1 MSHEIFM
8 PALSSTMTEGK
19 IVEWLKN
26 PGDKVERGESVLVVE
41 SDKAD
46 MDVESFQDGYLAAV
60 LMPAGSTAPVGETIG
75 IIVENENDIASV
87 QEQNKVNK
95 PEVSNSDQVDLAS
108 KKTEEKPKINN
119 KSNKKELLKLVEN
132 LIDLMPVEL
141 RTARFIVREQEL
153 YLKKAKDEAEE
164 ILANADKESSRLIS
178 ESFVLQEA
186 VVEANALVKQAE
198 QEAILNRA
206 NVEDK
211 LDTKL
216 QEIQLK
222 FDELNEIIERE
233 KSNLRQPRKISDP
246 E

>member
-1 MSHEIFM
+1 MSKGEISIEDVVSGQVKM
-8 PALSSTMTEGK
+8 EYVDQLELLKENLSS
-19 IVEWLKN
+19 N
-26 PGDKVERGESVLVVE
+26 
-41 SDKAD
+41 
-46 MDVESFQDGYLAAV
+46 SFL
-60 LMPAGSTAPVGETIG
+60 
-75 IIVENENDIASV
+75 
-87 QEQNKVNK
+87 
-95 PEVSNSDQVDLAS
+95 
-108 KKTEEKPKINN
+108 NN

-216 QEIQLK
+216 QEIQFK
-222 FDELNEIIERE
+222 INELNEIIERE
-233 KSNLRQPRKISDP
+233 KANLRQPRKISDP